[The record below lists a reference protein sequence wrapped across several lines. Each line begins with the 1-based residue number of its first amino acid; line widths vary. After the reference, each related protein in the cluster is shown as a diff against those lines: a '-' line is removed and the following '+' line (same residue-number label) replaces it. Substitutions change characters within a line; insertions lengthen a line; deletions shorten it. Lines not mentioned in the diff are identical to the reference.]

1 MANTLIPRR
10 ISRLPMMLW
19 REPFMALRDELSG
32 FRSRFFEDEDEGW
45 LTGIMK
51 PSFDMAETD
60 AAIEVKM
67 DVPGVDAKD
76 IDIQVND
83 NLLTISGERKDEKE
97 EKGKTFHRV
106 ERRYG
111 SFSRSITLPCIVNEN
126 KVSAEYQEGVLKVTL
141 PKTEESKAHKIKVKE
156 GK

>member
-10 ISRLPMMLW
+10 LSRLPMMLW

-32 FRSRFFEDEDEGW
+32 FRSRFFDDEEEGW
-45 LTGIMK
+45 LTGIMN

-60 AAIEVKM
+60 AAVEIKM

-76 IDIQVND
+76 IDIQVNG
-83 NLLTISGERKDEKE
+83 NLLTISGNRREEKE
-97 EKGKTFHRV
+97 EKGKTYHRV
-106 ERRYG
+106 ERSYG
-111 SFSRSITLPCIVNEN
+111 SFSRSITLPCAVNED
-126 KVSAEYQEGVLKVTL
+126 KVAANYQEGVLKVTL
-141 PKTEESKAHKIKVKE
+141 PKTQESKAHKIKVKE